1 MDMNIALC
9 FVGGFIAGRL
19 LGALAIRYA
28 MRGRKEA
35 A

>member
-1 MDMNIALC
+1 MTIALC
-9 FVGGFIAGRL
+9 LVGGFIAGRL
-19 LGALAIRYA
+19 LGALVIRYA

>member
-1 MDMNIALC
+1 MTIALC
-9 FVGGFIAGRL
+9 LVGGFIAGRL
-19 LGALAIRYA
+19 LAVLVIRRV